1 MPAFLKKRDNILV
14 LAFGLVLV
22 FFIGRMLQMQLIQGD
37 EYESQIYKGTI
48 KTQTVEAARGEI
60 TDRYGNPIVTNRV
73 SMNIVLDK
81 AFLPAETQNEIIL
94 SLMQLLEQSGE
105 EWIDELPVS
114 DTQPYTFDGTD
125 SEIAALKKFAGVND
139 YADAEEVMALAAGA
153 LRPGQCPGEE

>member
-48 KTQTVEAARGEI
+48 KTQTVEAARG
-60 TDRYGNPIVTNRV
+60 GH
-73 SMNIVLDK
+73 
-81 AFLPAETQNEIIL
+81 
-94 SLMQLLEQSGE
+94 
-105 EWIDELPVS
+105 
-114 DTQPYTFDGTD
+114 
-125 SEIAALKKFAGVND
+125 
-139 YADAEEVMALAAGA
+139 ALAAGA